1 MMGLSAL
8 GFRLSATTT
17 ALWVLGGVLGVTA
30 FVPSPATRDP
40 RPATL
45 VQRAPST
52 YLLVIAGAGGE
63 PRYTA
68 EFHAAATAIA
78 DAARTRFGVPAAN
91 VVYLG
96 EDAAPGPTRPDG
108 KATRDGVQGT
118 LARIA
123 AAAQPNDDVWIVLVG
138 HGSGQ
143 GEQSRF
149 NLVGPDMTAAD
160 FRRALV
166 PLTRQRVAFVN
177 AASAS
182 GDFARVLAA
191 PKRAVVTSTKS
202 ALERNETTFA
212 THFAAALSAPVADT
226 DKDGGVSLL
235 EAFTYARREVA
246 RAYEQDNRLLTEHA
260 QLDDDGDGVGTAQ
273 PGAGAK
279 DGALASTIALRG
291 GSRAAQSD
299 PKVAQLAA
307 ERAELEAQ
315 VAALR
320 ARKDSMAPA
329 DYERELERL
338 LVELARTGRAIRA
351 AEASP

>member
-1 MMGLSAL
+1 MTTRTVPGAWVVGCGLWV
-8 GFRLSATTT
+8 TT
-17 ALWVLGGVLGVTA
+17 ALSSPPTPNPRPG
-30 FVPSPATRDP
+30 VPS
-40 RPATL
+40 

-52 YLLVIAGAGGE
+52 FVLVVAGAGGE
-63 PRYTA
+63 PQYTA

-78 DAARTRFGVPAAN
+78 DAARTRFGVPDSN

-108 KATRDGVQGT
+108 KSTKEGVQRE
-118 LARIA
+118 LARLA
-123 AAAQPNDDVWIVLVG
+123 ARAQPNDDVWIVLVG
-138 HGSGQ
+138 HGSGE

-166 PLTRQRVAFVN
+166 PLTKQRVAFVN

-182 GDFARVLAA
+182 GDFTKVLAA

-212 THFAAALSAPVADT
+212 KHFAAALSAPGADT

-260 QLDDDGDGVGTAQ
+260 QLDDDGDGMASAQ

-279 DGALASTIALRG
+279 DGALASTIALRA
-291 GSRAAQSD
+291 GSRAAATD
-299 PKVAQLAA
+299 PKVAQLVA
-307 ERAELEAQ
+307 ERTQLESQ

-320 ARKDSMAPA
+320 ARKDAMEPA
-329 DYERELERL
+329 AYERELERL
-338 LVELARTGRAIRA
+338 LLELSRTGRAIRA
-351 AEASP
+351 AEGTP